1 MKDKNKQS
9 DYQSMSL
16 DELTNEADKLIN
28 YLEKHEN
35 IENETETYQ
44 YLLKLNNLIEKKF
57 HTSVK
62 NINLKTKEKILNIS
76 PKKNA
81 N

>member
-76 PKKNA
+76 SKKNA

>member
-16 DELTNEADKLIN
+16 EELTNEADKLIN
-28 YLEKHEN
+28 YLEKQEN

-76 PKKNA
+76 SKKNA

>member
-16 DELTNEADKLIN
+16 DELTNEADKMIN

-62 NINLKTKEKILNIS
+62 NINLKTKEKIINIS
-76 PKKNA
+76 SKKNA